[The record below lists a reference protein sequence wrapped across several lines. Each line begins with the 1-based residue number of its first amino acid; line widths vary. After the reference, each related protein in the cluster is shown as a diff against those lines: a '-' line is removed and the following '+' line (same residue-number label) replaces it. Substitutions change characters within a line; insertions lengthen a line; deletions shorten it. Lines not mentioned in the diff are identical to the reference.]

1 MLCVAVYKCAGLLY
15 MYVCLCVVC
24 VLVIVRLTM
33 HASMCVCCVCMYKCA
48 ECLCM
53 YVCECMYKC
62 KCKRECKC
70 EFAFTNMSM
79 SVNVRRVCW
88 GIRVCSSCAF
98 VLHFSLPT
106 YMLLRCIRCVPCLRP
121 CSNTLIPLTTIPY
134 KAWLLLLACVLP
146 FGWAGFNSFPS
157 LKCA

>member
-106 YMLLRCIRCVPCLRP
+106 YMLLRCAENNPIQGLASSFSLCVA
-121 CSNTLIPLTTIPY
+121 I
-134 KAWLLLLACVLP
+134 WL
-146 FGWAGFNSFPS
+146 GWVQFLSFP
-157 LKCA
+157 